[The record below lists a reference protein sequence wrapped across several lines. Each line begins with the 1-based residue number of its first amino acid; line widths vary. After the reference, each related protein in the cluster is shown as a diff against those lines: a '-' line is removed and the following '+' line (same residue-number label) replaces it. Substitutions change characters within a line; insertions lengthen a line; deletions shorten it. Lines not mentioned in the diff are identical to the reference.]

1 MFRKTT
7 LIATACL
14 LLHLATASAQYC
26 PGNPDGT
33 TSFNWTAESW
43 NVWIRPNVTLTPVLT
58 NLRSPFHPSTPLG
71 QPNVQHLEASAG
83 MGDYRPEDG
92 WVLLAEA
99 MGFSQSDNITFP
111 QFVLYNRFES
121 KMRYFVYLAGVTQA
135 NDIEIVTNFTRIGEI
150 DHVSAALEHAFT
162 PMDVVEN
169 YRDKQIIITVPNSGF
184 YIHGVWAMA
193 DIPIAYDPCTC
204 EYTSALEIFI
214 KTLSYSNFNFTL
226 DGGGDI
232 TQVIGAPS
240 GGGSG
245 SSVLNAGRR
254 FANVT
259 GSINTGISK
268 GVSAYKTAGE
278 LAAVAEKLMLASANR
293 RLNSNLLSTLNTI
306 SGISVNSVT
315 GISSAQA
322 NFLSQ
327 ATNLLPGQA
336 DAIHQLFPQKVPAE
350 LVPDWL
356 KTAIPFASSA
366 FVLLDFIIGG
376 GKSTPPQPMH
386 FNADFSFKGEG
397 TISQEQAQTSVAFY
411 TPGSNYSGQTSQARR
426 PIYNRTLGILN
437 VVEQPV
443 MYEVAGNTA
452 GATSSIYDPYLDMLT
467 EEVRREKSL
476 KLSAPLRYALNPVSG
491 LNLEEIRGAFYYTN
505 CLSLNNAPGII
516 VDEPGVLR
524 TAYMPTS
531 CLETYS
537 LKSFYTTEKIITK
550 YASSQNPI
558 VEVIPDNDLCQ
569 VQLHLMAK
577 LTSPAGK
584 ETAWAARYRVNTT
597 PAPYTYENTPPNP
610 YLNVQENVEVP
621 SIQDIINGNFQ
632 SWNPVVVTNDI
643 VVTRGEVENYLNSAN
658 AVKDHADFLVQ
669 EFVRGQVIKAP
680 VKFDLTPSCGP
691 NPPVDAAWLSNF
703 CTTPNR
709 YNPILALRTPSEE
722 EEPVVAHKLNLSV
735 APNPTGDAT
744 LLKYNLLEA
753 GSVSIVLSDY
763 TGRRLAELHT
773 ASEQAAGEYQLL
785 IPLDRYAPG
794 IYVVTVARP
803 SGKDSLRVVKH

>member
-71 QPNVQHLEASAG
+71 QPNVQHLEATAG

-135 NDIEIVTNFTRIGEI
+135 NDVEVVASFAEDGAET
-150 DHVSAALEHAFT
+150 HVSAALEHAYT

-169 YRDKQIIITVPNSGF
+169 YRDKKILITVPNSGF
-184 YIHGVWAMA
+184 EIHGVWAMA

-204 EYTSALEIFI
+204 RFPSALRIAT
-214 KTLSYSNFNFTL
+214 KTNSYSNLNFTL

-336 DAIHQLFPQKVPAE
+336 DAVHQLFPKKVPAE

-356 KTAIPFASSA
+356 KTAIPFASTA
-366 FVLLDFIIGG
+366 FALLDFIIGG

-397 TISQEQAQTSVAFY
+397 TISQSQNQTSVVFY
-411 TPGSNYSGQTSQARR
+411 TPGSNYMEQISQARR
-426 PIYNRTLGILN
+426 PIYNQTMGILN

-443 MYEVAGNTA
+443 MYRAQGPVVPSITTPD
-452 GATSSIYDPYLDMLT
+452 GATYS
-467 EEVRREKSL
+467 VRSGFSL
-476 KLSAPLRYALNPVSG
+476 KLTSQLKYALNPASGMQLNDIRAAMYFYNCAVQVNPQTLVPELMAGSG
-491 LNLEEIRGAFYYTN
+491 LIEE
-505 CLSLNNAPGII
+505 
-516 VDEPGVLR
+516 EPGVWR
-524 TAYMPTS
+524 TPYMPVA
-531 CLETYS
+531 CLDAYTVS
-537 LKSFYTTEKIITK
+537 LPPLINFPNVQCDTDI
-550 YASSQNPI
+550 
-558 VEVIPDNDLCQ
+558 
-569 VQLHLMAK
+569 QLHLVAK

-643 VVTRGEVENYLNSAN
+643 VVTGGAVENYLNSIN
-658 AVKDHADFLVQ
+658 SVKDHDNVLIQ
-669 EFVRGQVIKAP
+669 QFVRGQVIKAP
-680 VKFDLTPSCGP
+680 VKFDLTPNCGP

>member
-7 LIATACL
+7 LIATAFL
-14 LLHLATASAQYC
+14 LLHLATVSAQYC

-33 TSFNWTAESW
+33 SSFNWTAESW
-43 NVWIRPNVTLTPVLT
+43 DVWIRPNATLSPVLT
-58 NLRSPFHPSTPLG
+58 QLRSPFHPSTPLG
-71 QPNVQHLEASAG
+71 QPNVRHLEASAG
-83 MGDYRPEDG
+83 MGDYRPGDG
-92 WVLLAEA
+92 WVLLTQA
-99 MGFSQSDNITFP
+99 MGLSQSDNITFP

-121 KMRYFVYLAGVTQA
+121 KLRYFVYLAGVAQA
-135 NDIEIVTNFTRIGEI
+135 NDVEVVVSFDRDGPETHI
-150 DHVSAALEHAFT
+150 SAALEHAFT

-169 YRDKQIIITVPNSGF
+169 YSDKRILITVPNSGF
-184 YIHGVWAMA
+184 EIHGVWAMA

-204 EYTSALEIFI
+204 RFPSALRIGT
-214 KTLSYSNFNFTL
+214 KTSSYSNLTL
-226 DGGGDI
+226 TLEGGGDI
-232 TQVIGAPS
+232 TQVPVIGTPTS
-240 GGGSG
+240 GGSG
-245 SSVLNAGRR
+245 SSVINAGER
-254 FANVT
+254 FANIT
-259 GSINTGISK
+259 GGINTGISK

-293 RLNSNLLSTLNTI
+293 KLNSNLLSTLNTI

-336 DAIHQLFPQKVPAE
+336 DAVHQLFPKKVPAE

-356 KTAIPFASSA
+356 KTAIPFASTA
-366 FVLLDFIIGG
+366 FALLDFIIGG
-376 GKSTPPQPMH
+376 GKSTPPKPMH
-386 FNADFSFKGEG
+386 FNANFSFKGEG
-397 TISQEQAQTSVAFY
+397 MITQSQNQTSVVFY
-411 TPGSNYSGQTSQARR
+411 TPGSNYTEQTSQARR
-426 PIYNRTLGILN
+426 PTYNHTLGILN
-437 VVEQPV
+437 LVEQPV
-443 MYEVAGNTA
+443 MHRAQGPVVPAIPTPE
-452 GATSSIYDPYLDMLT
+452 GAPVS
-467 EEVRREKSL
+467 VRSAFSL
-476 KLSAPLRYALNPVSG
+476 KLAAPLRYALNPASG
-491 LNLEEIRGAFYYTN
+491 MQLNDIRAALYFYNCAVHIHEEKLKVQAIMEGTG
-505 CLSLNNAPGII
+505 L
-516 VDEPGVLR
+516 VEEEPGVWR
-524 TAYMPTS
+524 TPYMPVA
-531 CLETYS
+531 CLDTYTVS
-537 LKSFYTTEKIITK
+537 LPPLIDFPNVYCDSDI
-550 YASSQNPI
+550 
-558 VEVIPDNDLCQ
+558 
-569 VQLHLMAK
+569 QLHLVAK
-577 LTSPAGK
+577 LTSPAGG

-643 VVTRGEVENYLNSAN
+643 VVTRGEVENYLNSIN
-658 AVKDHADFLVQ
+658 AVRDHQDFLVQ
-669 EFVRGQVIKAP
+669 QFVRGQVIKAP
-680 VKFDLTPSCGP
+680 VKFDLAPNCGS

-703 CTTPNR
+703 CNTNNR

-722 EEPVVAHKLNLSV
+722 EEAPVAEYHLNLSI

-744 LLKYNLLEA
+744 LLKYSLLEA
-753 GSVSIVLSDY
+753 GPVSIVLSDY

>member
-1 MFRKTT
+1 MFGKTT
-7 LIATACL
+7 LIAAACL

-33 TSFNWTAESW
+33 SSFNWTAESW
-43 NVWIRPNVTLTPVLT
+43 DVWIRPNATLSPVLT
-58 NLRSPFHPSTPLG
+58 QLRSPFHPSTPLG
-71 QPNVQHLEASAG
+71 QPNVRHLEASAG
-83 MGDYRPEDG
+83 MGDYIPGDG
-92 WVLLAEA
+92 WVLLTQA
-99 MGFSQSDNITFP
+99 MGLSQSDNITFP

-121 KMRYFVYLAGVTQA
+121 KLRYFVYLAGVAQA
-135 NDIEIVTNFTRIGEI
+135 NDVEVVVSFDRDGTETHI
-150 DHVSAALEHAFT
+150 SAALEHAFT

-169 YRDKQIIITVPNSGF
+169 YSDKRILITVPNSGF
-184 YIHGVWAMA
+184 EIHGVWAMA

-204 EYTSALEIFI
+204 RFPSALRIGT
-214 KTLSYSNFNFTL
+214 KTNSYSNLNFTL

-232 TQVIGAPS
+232 TQVISAPS

-293 RLNSNLLSTLNTI
+293 KLNSNLLSTLNTI

-336 DAIHQLFPQKVPAE
+336 DAIHQLFPKKVPTE

-397 TISQEQAQTSVAFY
+397 IISQSQNQTSVEFY
-411 TPGSNYSGQTSQARR
+411 TPGSNYTGQTSQARR

-443 MYEVAGNTA
+443 MMLAVQPDVEN
-452 GATSSIYDPYLDMLT
+452 PYPDAPQI
-467 EEVRREKSL
+467 RFQSKSSL
-476 KLSAPLRYALNPVSG
+476 KLAAPLRYALNPASG
-491 LNLEEIRGAFYYTN
+491 LNLQDIRGALYFSCNTASN
-505 CLSLNNAPGII
+505 QRIHEGLIQE
-516 VDEPGVLR
+516 EPGVWR
-524 TAYMPTS
+524 TPYMPLS
-531 CLETYS
+531 CLENYSTFFTINWPTYEG
-537 LKSFYTTEKIITK
+537 Y
-550 YASSQNPI
+550 
-558 VEVIPDNDLCQ
+558 IPNLGTGCTDI
-569 VQLHLMAK
+569 QLHLVAK
-577 LTSPAGK
+577 LTSPVGK
-584 ETAWAARYRVNTT
+584 ETAWAARYRVNTA

-610 YLNVQENVEVP
+610 YLNVQETVEVP

-643 VVTRGEVENYLNSAN
+643 VVTGGAVENYLNSIN
-658 AVKDHADFLVQ
+658 AVRDHQDVLIQ
-669 EFVRGQVIKAP
+669 QFVRGQVIKAP
-680 VKFDLTPSCGP
+680 VKFDLAPNCGS
-691 NPPVDAAWLSNF
+691 NPPVDAEWLSSF
-703 CTTPNR
+703 CATPNR